1 MQASL
6 GVCAKLLQ
14 SCPTISNPMDC
25 SPPGS
30 SVCGILQAR
39 ILKWVAMP
47 SSRGSSQPRDQTC
60 IFYSLLHW
68 QAGRSVNTEGF
79 SLTSQRDLHGV
90 RRSEE
95 RKSTEKVET
104 SDMEARKDKELSA
117 RVTVERIFRERL
129 ELNADDHATAQN
141 LLGPP

>member
-6 GVCAKLLQ
+6 GVSAKLLQ

-30 SVCGILQAR
+30 SVHGILQAR
-39 ILKWVAMP
+39 ILKWVVMP
-47 SSRGSSQPRDQTC
+47 SSRGSSQPRD
-60 IFYSLLHW
+60 SLLHW
-68 QAGRSVNTEGF
+68 QAGRSVNTESF